1 MAVLLALAAALAY
14 AAASVLQ
21 QRAAR
26 SIPDE
31 SSLRPSLLL
40 RLVRRPMWLA
50 GTAADWSGFG
60 LQALALGLG
69 SILVVQPLLS
79 TGLLFAL
86 PIGAAWDGRRLG
98 RGEWVAAVALSVG
111 LAVFLIVGDP
121 TDGKDFASTRAWLM
135 AIAVLGPVMI
145 GCVIAATRT
154 RNTARAVLL
163 ALATAVLY
171 SMTAVVTKSAV
182 VELGEGLDAF
192 LTSWEPYVGVVT
204 AAVALLLNQS
214 AFQAGA
220 LEASLPTLTVV
231 EPIVGSVLGMLMLDE
246 LITAEGVYE
255 WAAVAASALVATVA
269 VVALAR
275 AAARHENAG
284 EAEPTARAADS

>member
-1 MAVLLALAAALAY
+1 MAVLFALLAALAY

-26 SIPDE
+26 AVPE
-31 SSLRPSLLL
+31 ENALRPSLLL
-40 RLVRRPMWLA
+40 RLIRRPMWLA

-69 SILVVQPLLS
+69 SILVVQPLLC

-86 PIGAAWDGRRLG
+86 PISAAWEGRRLG
-98 RGEWVAAVALSVG
+98 RREWVAAAALSAG

-121 TDGKDFASTRAWLM
+121 TEGKDFASTRAWVTT
-135 AIAVLGPVMI
+135 IALLGPVMVV
-145 GCVIAATRT
+145 CVVAAMRT

-171 SMTAVVTKSAV
+171 SITAVITKSAV

-204 AAVALLLNQS
+204 AVIALLLNQS
-214 AFQAGA
+214 AFQAGE

-231 EPIVGSVLGMLMLDE
+231 EPIIGSILGVLMLDE
-246 LITAEGVYE
+246 QLRATGPLE
-255 WAAVAASALVATVA
+255 WSAVVISALVAIAA
-269 VVALAR
+269 VVALAH
-275 AAARHENAG
+275 AAARHESAVVF
-284 EAEPTARAADS
+284 D